1 MRGDGAPE
9 VDVANNLNKLSVPKA
24 GPAEPDAGT
33 FGALDSLAEEGMA
46 ISSASDLSAGG
57 WIGERFHVD
66 DSALFERLMAR
77 HQDRLYR
84 VAYRMTGNHDEAQ
97 DLLQDAVV
105 EAYRA
110 FGHFRRGTYFD
121 KWIYRIMSHTFI
133 DRYRRQRRVRFES
146 LDEPVPGGAESEGCG
161 LREIAD
167 SAGDPARRM
176 DREALD
182 EPIQAA
188 LDRLPADFRLV
199 LILADI
205 EEFSYE
211 EISDMLGCPIGT
223 VRSRLHRAR
232 SHVKKD
238 LEKAGYIA

>member
-1 MRGDGAPE
+1 
-9 VDVANNLNKLSVPKA
+9 
-24 GPAEPDAGT
+24 
-33 FGALDSLAEEGMA
+33 MA
-46 ISSASDLSAGG
+46 ISSSASDVPAGG
-57 WIGERFHVD
+57 WIGERPRVD

-77 HQDRLYR
+77 HQERLYR

-105 EAYRA
+105 EAFRA
-110 FGHFRRGTYFD
+110 FAHFRRGTYFD
-121 KWIYRIMSHTFI
+121 KWLYRIMSHTFI
-133 DRYRRQRRVRFES
+133 DRYRRQRRIRFES
-146 LDEPVPGGAESEGCG
+146 LDEPLQSGAESDGFG

-176 DREALD
+176 DRETLD
-182 EPIQAA
+182 EPIQTA
-188 LDRLPADFRLV
+188 LDSLPADFRLV

-232 SHVKKD
+232 AHVKKG